1 LPEDQILKPEML
13 SYFKDYQ
20 KPFCGKKC
28 RKGRKPSTGEDLI
41 LDGRR
46 VVTFR
51 CSPILREK
59 MNSDGKE

>member
-1 LPEDQILKPEML
+1 ML

-20 KPFCGKKC
+20 KQFCGKKC

-51 CSPILREK
+51 CLPILREK